1 MTILVNNVHIR
12 NVGGLCKV
20 SLSGKF
26 FKSKKQKNSTSQEL
40 QNQDEFQNEQ
50 ENDLKQ
56 SIHTDL
62 DFNINQLKKM
72 LGSSNDVIYRTF
84 NLTGKRDIRI
94 AVIYIDGLAD
104 SKSIQQF
111 ILESMMLKCEEKLKS
126 SLRGEEFSIIK
137 DFSIT
142 MGEVKTVVK
151 WEDVTNSV
159 MSGDTAVFIQGYAE
173 AIITGTRGWEDRG
186 VTEPTSQNIVR
197 GPKDGFSE
205 TLRTNTAL
213 IRRRVKDVNLRVIT
227 KPVGKVTKTD
237 IAIIYIEGIVDP
249 KVLNE
254 VHSRIDKI
262 NIDAILESGYIEE
275 LIQDETY
282 SPFPTVYSTERPDV
296 IVANILEGRIGIV
309 IDGTPFVLTVPAIF
323 MEFFHSSED
332 YYQRADFSSLVRL
345 LRFASFLLTLLV
357 PAAYIAVTTFH
368 QEMLP
373 TRLLISLAAARE
385 GVPFPALV
393 EVLIMEITFEI
404 LREAGVRLPRA
415 VGSAIS
421 IVGALV
427 IGEAAVQAGLVSS
440 AMVIIV
446 SFTAI
451 TSFVIPAYNFTMA
464 VRMLRFVFIGLAA
477 TFGLYGIILG
487 IIALVLHLCSIRS
500 FGVPYMESFGPFNL
514 QDQKDGIFR
523 FPLKKL
529 LTRPKLI
536 GYKNEV
542 RQTDPDQ
549 KK

>member
-1 MTILVNNVHIR
+1 
-12 NVGGLCKV
+12 
-20 SLSGKF
+20 
-26 FKSKKQKNSTSQEL
+26 
-40 QNQDEFQNEQ
+40 
-50 ENDLKQ
+50 
-56 SIHTDL
+56 
-62 DFNINQLKKM
+62 
-72 LGSSNDVIYRTF
+72 
-84 NLTGKRDIRI
+84 
-94 AVIYIDGLAD
+94 
-104 SKSIQQF
+104 
-111 ILESMMLKCEEKLKS
+111 
-126 SLRGEEFSIIK
+126 
-137 DFSIT
+137 
-142 MGEVKTVVK
+142 
-151 WEDVTNSV
+151 
-159 MSGDTAVFIQGYAE
+159 
-173 AIITGTRGWEDRG
+173 
-186 VTEPTSQNIVR
+186 
-197 GPKDGFSE
+197 
-205 TLRTNTAL
+205 
-213 IRRRVKDVNLRVIT
+213 
-227 KPVGKVTKTD
+227 
-237 IAIIYIEGIVDP
+237 
-249 KVLNE
+249 
-254 VHSRIDKI
+254 
-262 NIDAILESGYIEE
+262 
-275 LIQDETY
+275 
-282 SPFPTVYSTERPDV
+282 
-296 IVANILEGRIGIV
+296 
-309 IDGTPFVLTVPAIF
+309 
-323 MEFFHSSED
+323 
-332 YYQRADFSSLVRL
+332 
-345 LRFASFLLTLLV
+345 
-357 PAAYIAVTTFH
+357 VTTFH